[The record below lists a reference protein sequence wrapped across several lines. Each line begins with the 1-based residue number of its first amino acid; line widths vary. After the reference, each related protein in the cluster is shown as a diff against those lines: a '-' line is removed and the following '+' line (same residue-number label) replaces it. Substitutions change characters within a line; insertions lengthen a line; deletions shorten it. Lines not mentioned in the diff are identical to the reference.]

1 MVIEFVKDKGESVI
15 VVKEGENLQVF
26 MVIDGEKKEEESD
39 GFVREDC
46 KVEVVLEIVFK
57 DEGGEIVNKVVDCE
71 KEQVDNMVKLA
82 IEVSKNINIVEKG
95 EGLKIIKVIK
105 KRIVGGENIYILK
118 DKSEEENLV
127 FFVKCGELVVEKDS
141 DVGEGKRVESS
152 DLMVKDYGKLIVEE
166 ILGISVKEKIY
177 DLEEKIISE
186 VESEIEKGI
195 TLE

>member
-46 KVEVVLEIVFK
+46 KVEVVLEIGFK

-95 EGLKIIKVIK
+95 EGLKIIIVIK
-105 KRIVGGENIYILK
+105 
-118 DKSEEENLV
+118 
-127 FFVKCGELVVEKDS
+127 
-141 DVGEGKRVESS
+141 
-152 DLMVKDYGKLIVEE
+152 
-166 ILGISVKEKIY
+166 
-177 DLEEKIISE
+177 
-186 VESEIEKGI
+186 
-195 TLE
+195 

>member
-71 KEQVDNMVKLA
+71 KEQVDNMVA

-95 EGLKIIKVIK
+95 EGLKIIIVIK
-105 KRIVGGENIYILK
+105 
-118 DKSEEENLV
+118 
-127 FFVKCGELVVEKDS
+127 
-141 DVGEGKRVESS
+141 
-152 DLMVKDYGKLIVEE
+152 
-166 ILGISVKEKIY
+166 
-177 DLEEKIISE
+177 
-186 VESEIEKGI
+186 
-195 TLE
+195 